1 MKDFLDRVTAR
12 ALGGESMLSPRLPS
26 LFEPQRGLPTGWLEE
41 VSEQAAP
48 TARRAF
54 STEQPAVTRRDVPA
68 SPTTVT
74 MREVAKV
81 PPAMQPERRSAVRHD
96 FEKALTQAAPI
107 ERSRLA
113 VHEQARL
120 SSSRS
125 ASASH
130 ERPTQPVRV
139 QREQLLEALP
149 IMERRAVQDEG
160 TLLTPSPS
168 VFRTPPPSPGIA
180 HARFPGAQAGQ
191 AMQPAAA
198 HEPTVHVSIGRL
210 EVRATP
216 APAKAAPRQDAP
228 RPSPLDDYLRQ
239 RGKASP

>member
-1 MKDFLDRVTAR
+1 MKDFFDRVTAR

-48 TARRAF
+48 TERQAV

-81 PPAMQPERRSAVRHD
+81 PPAMQPEQPSAVRQD
-96 FEKALTQAAPI
+96 FDNEPPVAAPI
-107 ERSRLA
+107 VRSNLK
-113 VHEQARL
+113 VPKVSQL
-120 SSSRS
+120 SSSRP
-125 ASASH
+125 APAPL
-130 ERPTQPVRV
+130 EPPAPPARV
-139 QREQLLEALP
+139 QRELMLEALP
-149 IMERRAVQDEG
+149 ATERRTVHDEG
-160 TLLTPSPS
+160 SLLTPTPS
-168 VFRTPPPSPGIA
+168 VFRTSPATA
-180 HARFPGAQAGQ
+180 HARSPVAQAGQ

-210 EVRATP
+210 EIRATP

-228 RPSPLDDYLRQ
+228 RSSPLDDYLRQ